1 MSSTPAVLLAVAT
14 ELAEQAK
21 AEMPELRD
29 GERVLREWYRSG
41 VYSRETSFDCETYQS
56 QYDFRQKKSRRMAV
70 VKQ

>member
-29 GERVLREWYRSG
+29 GERVRREWYKNG
-41 VYSRETSFDCETYQS
+41 IYYRETTLDGETYQS
-56 QYDFRQKKSRRMAV
+56 QYDFRQRKSRRMAV
-70 VKQ
+70 V